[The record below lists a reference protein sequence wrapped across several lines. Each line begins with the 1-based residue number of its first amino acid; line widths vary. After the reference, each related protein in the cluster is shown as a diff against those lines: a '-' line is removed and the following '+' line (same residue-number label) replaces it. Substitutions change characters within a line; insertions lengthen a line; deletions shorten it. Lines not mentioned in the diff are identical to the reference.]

1 MRPSLDTTG
10 LVLFVLSTSLPSL
23 DATDPLTGVL
33 VGHLTLSPVFSVAAY
48 ILSLGIPVGK
58 YEMMHVD

>member
-10 LVLFVLSTSLPSL
+10 LVLFVSS
-23 DATDPLTGVL
+23 
-33 VGHLTLSPVFSVAAY
+33 

-58 YEMMHVD
+58 YEMVHDD

>member
-1 MRPSLDTTG
+1 MR
-10 LVLFVLSTSLPSL
+10 PSL

-33 VGHLTLSPVFSVAAY
+33 VGHLTLSPVFSDAVY
-48 ILSLGIPVGK
+48 ILSLGIPVGI